1 MKCDPAAIRELV
13 CAAPFPDPA
22 KADADGLLA
31 HGGDL
36 RPERLIS
43 AYAQGIFPWYDSSP
57 ILWFSPDPRSV
68 LPLSEF
74 RINRTLRKN
83 LQRER
88 YEVRV
93 DSDFETVIRSCAAVE
108 RPDQLGT
115 WITTEMIE
123 AYCQLHALGFAH
135 SVEAWQ
141 EGELMGG
148 IYGLSLGAAFFGESM
163 FARRSDASKVAL
175 AHLVSQLARWDFHF
189 LDCQVYT
196 ENMERFGARP
206 WRRADFLKALALALE
221 VPTRRGPWRFTN
233 APPG

>member
-1 MKCDPAAIRELV
+1 VSEL
-13 CAAPFPDPA
+13 
-22 KADADGLLA
+22 
-31 HGGDL
+31 
-36 RPERLIS
+36 
-43 AYAQGIFPWYDSSP
+43 
-57 ILWFSPDPRSV
+57 
-68 LPLSEF
+68 

-93 DSDFETVIRSCAAVE
+93 DSDFETVIQACAAVE

-115 WITTEMIE
+115 WITSEMIE

-175 AHLVSQLARWDFHF
+175 AHLVSQLERWGFHF
-189 LDCQVYT
+189 LDCQVYNDHT
-196 ENMERFGARP
+196 GSLGAREWP
-206 WRRADFLKALALALE
+206 RAEFIEALSRALR
-221 VPTRRGPWRFTN
+221 VPTRLGPWRLEL
-233 APPG
+233 PPAALRA